1 MHSFFN
7 NRGEKILLLGT
18 ILNGKLFLHSKKLK
32 QKEVSLIFN
41 SPGSFSAQEN
51 VFDLVVPY
59 NFEYLKNFYIFI

>member
-1 MHSFFN
+1 VGK
-7 NRGEKILLLGT
+7 RYVLLLGT